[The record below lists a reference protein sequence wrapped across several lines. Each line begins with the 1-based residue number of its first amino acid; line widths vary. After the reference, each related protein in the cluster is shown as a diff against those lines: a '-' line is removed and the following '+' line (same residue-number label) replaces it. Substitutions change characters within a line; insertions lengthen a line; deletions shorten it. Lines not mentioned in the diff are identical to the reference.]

1 MFHVFWQIVVIRNQ
15 KVVHKE
21 KVDFEPS
28 AVAVDPSNSVVAVG
42 SSQVSDQNFHLM
54 SLYVCAML
62 TESLVGV
69 RKQWIFIKVPSE

>member
-1 MFHVFWQIVVIRNQ
+1 MKLFGIMVCFDVFWQIVVIRNQ

-42 SSQVSDQNFHLM
+42 SSQVCGL
-54 SLYVCAML
+54 
-62 TESLVGV
+62 
-69 RKQWIFIKVPSE
+69 